1 MICGLAMS
9 GVELSKEQK
18 EKQVHVCESCMNT
31 VVQTFSHSQE
41 QIGQLKQEKTKLQRE
56 LKKLREEHT
65 EQKRTMEKE
74 INALE
79 EKLAMLKKES

>member
-31 VVQTFSHSQE
+31 VVKTFSHSQE
-41 QIGQLKQEKTKLQRE
+41 QIGQLNREKTKLQWE
-56 LKKLREEHT
+56 LKNLREERK
-65 EQKRTMEKE
+65 EQKRAMEKE
-74 INALE
+74 IRILK
-79 EKLAMLKKES
+79 EKLAMLNKES